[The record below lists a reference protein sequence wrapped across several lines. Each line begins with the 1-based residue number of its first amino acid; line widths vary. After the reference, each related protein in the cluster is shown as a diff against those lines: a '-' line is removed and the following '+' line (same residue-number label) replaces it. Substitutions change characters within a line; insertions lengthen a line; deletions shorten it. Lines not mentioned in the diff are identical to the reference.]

1 MNKLAGLVT
10 IVSLS
15 LCSSMAMAAVVNR
28 VPEPG
33 TLGLITLG
41 IAGIAASRLRRK

>member
-15 LCSSMAMAAVVNR
+15 LCSSVAMAAIVR

-33 TLGLITLG
+33 TLGLIALG